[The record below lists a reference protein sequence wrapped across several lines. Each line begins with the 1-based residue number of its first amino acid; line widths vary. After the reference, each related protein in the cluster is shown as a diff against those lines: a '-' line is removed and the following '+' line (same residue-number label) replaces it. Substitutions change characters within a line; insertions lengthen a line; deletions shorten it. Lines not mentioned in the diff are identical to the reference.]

1 MPVEL
6 GELLVGCQKLA
17 DADLQRARR
26 VQDSTGE
33 GLDTLLVKLGLVS
46 ERDLAEALATRLNL
60 PLIKPVDYPDAPV
73 TNGAL
78 SPRFLKE
85 ARAIP
90 LFEDEQGLTVAL
102 ANPTDDYV
110 LAALRLATGKPILPR
125 VGIPSELE
133 AAFERLYGSGR
144 SAMGQIVDSI
154 GLADDL
160 TDEEQIQHLK
170 DLASEAP
177 VIRLVNLMIARAV
190 ESRASDIHIE
200 PFENRLKVRY
210 RVDGVLREVESPPSR
225 LSAAVISR
233 IKIMAKLNIA
243 ERRLPQDG
251 RIQLRA
257 QGKEIDLR
265 VSTVPTLWGESV
277 VMRILDKASVVLDFA
292 VLGFSPRTLGR
303 FLEVLHLPHGIILV
317 TGPTGSGKTTTLYTA
332 LQTIN
337 TPERKILTVEDPVEY
352 QLEGINQIQVKPQI
366 NLTFANALRSIVRQ
380 DPDVIMIGEMRDL
393 ETAGIA
399 VQSAL
404 TGHLVLSTLHTNDA
418 AGSVTRL
425 LDMGVE
431 DYLLTSTIN
440 GILAQ
445 RLVRLLCTRCRQ
457 PYPALPELVEEMR
470 LHRFTDA
477 RDVTLYQPVGCE
489 QCGGTGYRGR
499 AAIMEFLV
507 MSDPLRR
514 LVLKHADATELQV
527 EAQQEGMD
535 TMYEDGLRKAVA
547 GLTTIEEV
555 LRVTTQQE
563 QEA

>member
-1 MPVEL
+1 M
-6 GELLVGCQKLA
+6 
-17 DADLQRARR
+17 
-26 VQDSTGE
+26 
-33 GLDTLLVKLGLVS
+33 
-46 ERDLAEALATRLNL
+46 
-60 PLIKPVDYPDAPV
+60 
-73 TNGAL
+73 
-78 SPRFLKE
+78 
-85 ARAIP
+85 
-90 LFEDEQGLTVAL
+90 
-102 ANPTDDYV
+102 
-110 LAALRLATGKPILPR
+110 
-125 VGIPSELE
+125 
-133 AAFERLYGSGR
+133 
-144 SAMGQIVDSI
+144 
-154 GLADDL
+154 
-160 TDEEQIQHLK
+160 
-170 DLASEAP
+170 
-177 VIRLVNLMIARAV
+177 
-190 ESRASDIHIE
+190 
-200 PFENRLKVRY
+200 
-210 RVDGVLREVESPPSR
+210 DGVLREVESPPSR

-277 VMRILDKASVVLDFA
+277 VMRILDKASVVLDFST
-292 VLGFSPRTLGR
+292 LGFSPHTLKR
-303 FLEVLHLPHGIILV
+303 FVDVLNMPHGIIVV

-332 LQTIN
+332 LQTLN

-393 ETAGIA
+393 ETAAIA

-418 AGSVTRL
+418 AGGVTRL
-425 LDMGVE
+425 LDMGVD

-445 RLVRLLCTRCRQ
+445 RLVRLLCVHCRQ

-470 LHRFTDA
+470 LRRFSEASDIL
-477 RDVTLYQPVGCE
+477 LYKAIGCE
-489 QCGGTGYRGR
+489 HCSGTGYRGR
-499 AAIMEFLV
+499 AAIMEFLT
-507 MSDPLRR
+507 MTDPLRR
-514 LVLKHADATELQV
+514 MVLKHADATVLQA
-527 EAQQEGMD
+527 EAQHQGME
-535 TMYEDGLRKAVA
+535 TLYEDGLRKAVA

-563 QEA
+563 QDG